1 MCVSGS
7 GGYGEV
13 HWASRSTVEEPSSGG
28 GDGSPAGT
36 GRGADVGSG
45 AGAVNVFEEESVWV
59 FGLAII
65 AWGLELLHYSALLS
79 RERGRCKSLQLQRR
93 PVQKNNDDNK

>member
-1 MCVSGS
+1 M
-7 GGYGEV
+7 
-13 HWASRSTVEEPSSGG
+13 HWAGRSTVEEAGSGG
-28 GDGSPAGT
+28 GDGFPAGT

-45 AGAVNVFEEESVWV
+45 AGAVDVFEEGSVWV
-59 FGLAII
+59 FGYAII
-65 AWGLELLHYSALLS
+65 VRGLELHYSALLS

>member
-1 MCVSGS
+1 M
-7 GGYGEV
+7 

-45 AGAVNVFEEESVWV
+45 AGAVNVFEEESVFKV
-59 FGLAII
+59 VVQLVNH
-65 AWGLELLHYSALLS
+65 AWG
-79 RERGRCKSLQLQRR
+79 
-93 PVQKNNDDNK
+93 